1 MPQCGAIL
9 PLVLFLGGQA
19 ILLGCLARDG
29 APVNST
35 PDPPAGSGAWDSIV
49 ASADGVPIHYHVEGI
64 GQPTLVFVHGWSCDG
79 GYWDAQVKAF
89 RGRHRVVTIDLAGHG
104 LSGAGRADWTIPA
117 FAEDVR
123 AVLRQLDV
131 KRAVLIGHSMGGPVT
146 VEAARMMPDRVAAL
160 VPVDTLQDAEQEFA
174 ADELEAF
181 LASLRADF
189 AGETRKFVLGMFP
202 ADADPALAER
212 VASDMSSAPPK
223 VAIGAMRGIF
233 SYDLRAG
240 LSQIRAPIRC
250 INSEKHPTKPE
261 INRRYAPQFDV
272 VTMAGVG
279 HFPML
284 EAPEAFNRLLAGAI
298 GELVAGK

>member
-1 MPQCGAIL
+1 M
-9 PLVLFLGGQA
+9 VLFLGSQT
-19 ILLGCLARDG
+19 ILLGCLARGG
-29 APVNST
+29 APMNST
-35 PDPPAGSGAWDSIV
+35 PGPPAGGGAWDSLV
-49 ASADGVPIHYHVEGI
+49 ASADAVPVHYHVEGS

-131 KRAVLIGHSMGGPVT
+131 RRAILIGHSMGGPVT
-146 VEAARMMPDRVAAL
+146 LEAARMMPDRVVAL
-160 VPVDTLQDAEQEFA
+160 VPIDTLQDAEQEFA

-181 LASLRADF
+181 LESLRADF

-202 ADADPALAER
+202 ADADPALVER
-212 VASDMSSAPPK
+212 VAADMSSAPPK
-223 VAIGAMRGIF
+223 VAIGAMRGLF
-233 SYDLRAG
+233 SYNLRSA

-250 INSEKHPTKPE
+250 INSEKYPTKPE